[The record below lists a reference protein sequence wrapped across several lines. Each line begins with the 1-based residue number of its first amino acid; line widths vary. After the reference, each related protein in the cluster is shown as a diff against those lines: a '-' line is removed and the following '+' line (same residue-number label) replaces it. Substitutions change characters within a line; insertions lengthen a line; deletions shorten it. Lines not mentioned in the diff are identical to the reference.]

1 MLVHLFLKF
10 KMTEKLFPNKE
21 DKEVTSMKVNVWF
34 LRFLNKFRTGRE
46 SWQEIIMRLITSK
59 KLNPEESQ
67 KLKQE
72 IANYEKFL

>member
-1 MLVHLFLKF
+1 
-10 KMTEKLFPNKE
+10 MTQKVLPNKKDE
-21 DKEVTSMKVNVWF
+21 DITNMKVNVWF

-59 KLNPEESQ
+59 KLNPEESL